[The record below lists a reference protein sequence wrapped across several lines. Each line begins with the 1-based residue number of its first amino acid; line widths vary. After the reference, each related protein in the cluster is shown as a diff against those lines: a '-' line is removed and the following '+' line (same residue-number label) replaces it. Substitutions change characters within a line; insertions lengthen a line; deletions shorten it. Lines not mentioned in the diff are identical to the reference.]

1 MSSSTIRSQLERK
14 RAQKADAEKKASAAR
29 TKENAKRADATKAR
43 TAASKTSSESTR
55 KSRSRDAD
63 RYEQDANTAGKDAAA
78 WQTKASKCLAEEVA
92 LQRQMSAAEASELR
106 ASERKRQQTDTAL
119 ERQRAQQVTTVR
131 AETGRLRDEMA
142 MRFDVHERA
151 IADLRQPKKE
161 RLRIL
166 ILTSSGRDDL
176 RVGREQKQIQDAVRF
191 ASGRDQV
198 RLDVRPA
205 ATGADLLNGLTQG
218 TPHVVHFSGH
228 GNEDV
233 IVFEEDVDA
242 HNDGHTMSGRLL
254 GRALQAV
261 DETPLLVVLNACRT
275 AAQAYRLTE
284 SIAAFAIG
292 HSDSIGDSDAI
303 NYAARFYASIA
314 DGQSIG
320 SSHDLA
326 KTALEMMGLP
336 DHDLPQLHAAEGYNP
351 YETRLVLPEL
361 PPDA

>member
-43 TAASKTSSESTR
+43 AAASKASSESTR

-63 RYEQDANTAGKDAAA
+63 RYEQDANAAGKDAAA
-78 WQTKASKCLAEEVA
+78 WQTRASKYLAEEVA
-92 LQRQMSAAEASELR
+92 LQKQLSAAEASEQR
-106 ASERKRQQTDTAL
+106 ALERKRQQADTAL
-119 ERQRAQQVTTVR
+119 ERQRAQQVTTAR
-131 AETGRLRDEMA
+131 AETGRLRDEMT
-142 MRFDVHERA
+142 MRFNVHERA

-166 ILTSSGRDDL
+166 VLTSSGRDDL
-176 RVGREQKQIQDAVRF
+176 RVGREQKRIQDAVRF

-205 ATGADLLNGLTQG
+205 STGEDLLNGLTQG

-228 GNEDV
+228 GSEDV
-233 IVFEEDVDA
+233 IVFEEDVDT
-242 HNDGHTMSGRLL
+242 HNAGHAISGRLL
-254 GRALQAV
+254 GGALKAV
-261 DETPLLVVLNACRT
+261 DETPLLVVLNACST
-275 AAQAYRLTE
+275 AEQARRLTE
-284 SIAAFAIG
+284 GIATFAIG

-336 DHDLPQLHAAEGYNP
+336 GHDLPQLFTADGYDP
-351 YETRLVLPEL
+351 YQIRLVLSDL
-361 PPDA
+361 TPDA